1 MRLMYSGP
9 PMVIN
14 NLARTIKKSYVQI
27 ISISKDSELDDNIK
41 CKNYPHGQY
50 NSYKDCDDQFIY
62 GEVSKSG
69 LMPFWATK
77 DYTTVT
83 KLKYIQKKI
92 FHFLIYCFRFYNG
105 STLFWNIFDGSIVS
119 PCYKPCIKSK
129 GQWWAMQIL
138 QCG

>member
-1 MRLMYSGP
+1 MYSGP

-62 GEVSKSG
+62 EEVSKTG

-92 FHFLIYCFRFYNG
+92 LHFLIYCF
-105 STLFWNIFDGSIVS
+105 
-119 PCYKPCIKSK
+119 
-129 GQWWAMQIL
+129 
-138 QCG
+138 